1 MARYFFETETGNL
14 LVRDDEGLELVD
26 DNAART
32 AAIVALPD
40 IAKDVTPIG
49 DRRAFTLRVLN
60 EDRVLIY
67 KSTVTFEGEWAATR
81 DAPSPAR

>member
-1 MARYFFETETGNL
+1 MAKYFFETEAGNL

-40 IAKDVTPIG
+40 IAKDMTPVD
-49 DRRAFTLRVLN
+49 DRRVFTLRVLN

-67 KSTVTFEGEWAATR
+67 KSTVTFEGGWTANGDRSAQ
-81 DAPSPAR
+81 AR